1 MATAITKANLS
12 EVSKA
17 EMAEYISRM
26 KTKMARDR
34 EKMAAATEALTSDL
48 LTVGSAAGTGFLM
61 GYLGK
66 DGSGNEKLFGV
77 DIDAIV
83 GAAAWG
89 VSVTGLAGNMGGT
102 LGAVGAG
109 ALSGF
114 ASRLAMEQAKQM

>member
-1 MATAITKANLS
+1 MATSITKANINELS
-12 EVSKA
+12 KQEWA
-17 EMAEYISRM
+17 EAYSRL
-26 KTKMARDR
+26 KTKMSRDR
-34 EKMAAATEALTSDL
+34 EKMAAATETLTGDL

-89 VSVTGLAGNMGGT
+89 MSVTGLAGNMGGT

-114 ASRLAMEQAKQM
+114 ASRLAMEQAKTM